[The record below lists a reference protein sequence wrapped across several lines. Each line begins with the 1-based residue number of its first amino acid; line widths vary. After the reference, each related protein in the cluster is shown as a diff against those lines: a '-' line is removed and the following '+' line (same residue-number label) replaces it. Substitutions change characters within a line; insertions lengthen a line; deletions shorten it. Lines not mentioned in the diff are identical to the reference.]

1 LLRPVGHLLGAL
13 LRGLPDRLTRL
24 RGLLAGLLAEVLSL
38 LDRLVDGRADIV
50 AARPAAGCADRA
62 PRQSEDEDGGRQ
74 PLRHRLHRS
83 SFLAAPNPHAGAR
96 SRTYR
101 FASGDGR
108 PCHRSIERLPLA
120 SPCEILFAVTAVLGF
135 DTATADTAVALVR
148 GGGVLA
154 GSVCGPDPDSGR
166 PVHARA
172 LLVAVDRAVAA
183 GGGWGETDRIAVGI
197 GPGSFTG
204 LRVGIAAARA
214 LARGRGGPL
223 GGGGT
228 LGGGAGGVLAR
239 GGGGGARA
247 LAVIDA
253 RRGQAFAALYGPG
266 ADEVWPPFV
275 AGADELCE
283 RVAGLPSPPVAG
295 GDGSL
300 RFRLQLEGAGAV
312 VVDAES

>member
-1 LLRPVGHLLGAL
+1 
-13 LRGLPDRLTRL
+13 
-24 RGLLAGLLAEVLSL
+24 
-38 LDRLVDGRADIV
+38 
-50 AARPAAGCADRA
+50 
-62 PRQSEDEDGGRQ
+62 
-74 PLRHRLHRS
+74 
-83 SFLAAPNPHAGAR
+83 
-96 SRTYR
+96 
-101 FASGDGR
+101 
-108 PCHRSIERLPLA
+108 
-120 SPCEILFAVTAVLGF
+120 VTAVLGF

-148 GGGVLA
+148 DGEVLA
-154 GSVCGPDPDSGR
+154 ESVCGPDPDSGR

-172 LLVAVDRAVAA
+172 LLVAIDRAVAA
-183 GGGWGETDRIAVGI
+183 GGGWGATDRIAVGI

-214 LARGRGGPL
+214 LARGRGLPL
-223 GGGGT
+223 VGVGT
-228 LGGGAGGVLAR
+228 LAVLADGLLALD
-239 GGGGGARA
+239 GGPHTPA

-266 ADEVWPPFV
+266 GDEVWPPFV

-312 VVDAES
+312 VVDAESPVHRVSARRLCVLGAAAAVTRPGGVQPIYLRRPDAEIWRERQRGASHG